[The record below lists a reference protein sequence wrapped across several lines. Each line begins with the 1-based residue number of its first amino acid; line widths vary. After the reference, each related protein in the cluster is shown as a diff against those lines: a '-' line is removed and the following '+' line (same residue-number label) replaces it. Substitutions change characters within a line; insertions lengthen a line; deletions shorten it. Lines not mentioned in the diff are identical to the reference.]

1 MTIKHIIISGGG
13 PPGIIAYGVYKELEK
28 KGFWNIKNI
37 KTVYG
42 TSMGAVLS
50 VMLVLNYKWEW
61 LDDYLM
67 KRPWNKIVDFEA
79 KTIFN
84 IQNEW
89 GVFDDTGVYKLL
101 LPLVKGKNLSEN
113 LTMLELYEYSNI
125 ELHIFT
131 TDINTMQKID
141 ISHKTHPDLPVYKA
155 IYMSLSIPGL
165 FKPMC
170 EDNKCY
176 IDGGFLNHYPI
187 HDCINRDDV
196 KPEEILGINIC
207 SLTETEITEK
217 SSLTDIYFALMM
229 KLIIISNITEDK
241 SSYEKN
247 TISCTPQNAT
257 GVMDW
262 LYVLQDE
269 SKRRQIIKQG
279 EEEAIKYLKRIN
291 YKEVSKN

>member
-42 TSMGAVLS
+42 TSIGALLS
-50 VMLVLNYKWEW
+50 VMLILNYKWEW

-89 GVFDDTGVYKLL
+89 GVFDDTGVYKFL

-125 ELHIFT
+125 ELHIFS

-141 ISHKTHPDLPVYKA
+141 ISHKTHQDLPVYKA

-170 EDNKCY
+170 EDTRCY
-176 IDGGFLNHYPI
+176 IDGGFINHYPI
-187 HDCINRDDV
+187 TDCMKRDDV
-196 KPEEILGINIC
+196 KPEEILGINMC
-207 SLTETEITEK
+207 SLTENVITEN
-217 SSLTDIYFALMM
+217 SSLSDIFFSLII
-229 KLIIISNITEDK
+229 KLIGQSNSINNE
-241 SSYEKN
+241 SSYEEN
-247 TISCTPQNAT
+247 TVICSPNNAN

-269 SKRRQIIKQG
+269 SKRREIIKQG
-279 EEEAIKYLKRIN
+279 EEEAIKYLKKIN
-291 YKEVSKN
+291 YKDVSKN

>member
-125 ELHIFT
+125 ELHIFAT
-131 TDINTMQKID
+131 EVMKFESIDINHNTY
-141 ISHKTHPDLPVYKA
+141 PDW
-155 IYMSLSIPGL
+155 
-165 FKPMC
+165 
-170 EDNKCY
+170 
-176 IDGGFLNHYPI
+176 
-187 HDCINRDDV
+187 
-196 KPEEILGINIC
+196 
-207 SLTETEITEK
+207 
-217 SSLTDIYFALMM
+217 
-229 KLIIISNITEDK
+229 KLI
-241 SSYEKN
+241 
-247 TISCTPQNAT
+247 
-257 GVMDW
+257 
-262 LYVLQDE
+262 L
-269 SKRRQIIKQG
+269 
-279 EEEAIKYLKRIN
+279 
-291 YKEVSKN
+291 